1 MRGIVRH
8 RAPTGRCAKSRARH
22 ARGAAPGSPLDGRRA
37 RGKIDADGDDRGQ
50 VSARDRDGMNEVD
63 PDDLDTRITTPIS
76 TPETRTVERAA
87 WTGQR
92 VGRYHVLERLGA
104 GGMGEVYLAY
114 DPELDRRVA
123 LKLLRRDRQTTQS
136 AQDRLVREAQALAKL
151 SHPNVVAVH
160 DVGTMPLRAD
170 EPPTVYVAMEYV
182 EGQTLRQW
190 LATQTD
196 WRTIARTYHAAGL
209 GLAAAHKVGIV
220 HRDFKPTNV
229 IVGDDGRVRVL
240 DFGLARRLHEGP
252 LLSDDLDSGDRAP
265 DMLSSHSL
273 SGGSLE
279 LSLTQTGIVLGT
291 PAYMAPEQFRGTEV
305 DARGDQFAFC
315 VALYEA
321 LFGIR
326 PFGGREPGKIL
337 RAIRR
342 QELREP
348 KKHARIPKRLRHAIR
363 KGLSLS
369 PSARHPDLGP
379 ILAALESAVRPVSR
393 AVVGVGAL
401 GIAAAGL
408 AWWAG
413 TTDAAAEGS
422 RAKPDPCQGA
432 RDRLTGVW
440 DQPRR
445 AELYA
450 SFRATGLSYAED
462 AADKVSAQLDDWAG
476 EWTASRTDACVATR
490 VRGDRS
496 AELMDLSMAC
506 LDDRLANLDA
516 LVDALSAA
524 DAQVVENAVQSAWG
538 LPALAPCADATYL
551 RAAVRPP
558 DDPAVASTVEQLRTD
573 LAAVRATVT
582 TGKYGEGADAAV
594 ELVARTRPVGYEP
607 LRAEVALMA
616 GQALERAGR
625 LAEVREYLEESLY
638 AAERIGYGRVEA
650 EALIGLAGFIGYQSA
665 DLENGQRFAEHARAV
680 IERIDNPPR
689 FTAALEVALA
699 NMLLRG
705 GKAAEA
711 VQHYDKALAIPIS
724 DATML
729 RHNFAAAVNVGTAH
743 AVLGDDRA
751 ALAALE
757 IAASRTLAE
766 LGPRH
771 PTYGTAVMNIG
782 ATHWRMGE
790 LERATEVLAQAKTIL
805 EGALGEDHPQLARV
819 LHNQGAVFFD
829 QGKLE
834 QALQAY
840 DAALRIK
847 RKLHEV
853 PHPTVALTAA
863 NKGDPLL
870 KLGRYEEADAS
881 LREAIEQWEA
891 SVGPEHPD
899 IALALTTLGR
909 VRLAQKRPS
918 EAVELLERASK
929 LRAPGASDRD
939 LWEQDLALAQALH
952 DSGGDRARAL
962 ELARRAQAHGAKVPS
977 ASEEDRRQ
985 AAALIEA
992 LGGAP

>member
-1 MRGIVRH
+1 MAAV
-8 RAPTGRCAKSRARH
+8 C
-22 ARGAAPGSPLDGRRA
+22 GAGSPLDGGPA
-37 RGKIDADGDDRGQ
+37 QGKINADGETTGGAR
-50 VSARDRDGMNEVD
+50 ARDRDWMND
-63 PDDLDTRITTPIS
+63 DNHDDLDTRITTPIS
-76 TPETRTVERAA
+76 SPETRTIERPA

-92 VGRYHVLERLGA
+92 VGRYHVLERLGS
-104 GGMGEVYLAY
+104 GGMGEVYLAS

-123 LKLLRRDRQTTQS
+123 LKVLRRDRETTQS

-160 DVGTMPLRAD
+160 DVGTV

-182 EGQTLRQW
+182 EGQTLKKW
-190 LATQTD
+190 IAEQTD
-196 WRTIARTYHAAGL
+196 WRTIVRCYHAAGM

-240 DFGLARRLHEGP
+240 DFGLARRLADSS
-252 LLSDDLDSGDRAP
+252 LLAEDFDSGDRPP
-265 DMLSSHSL
+265 DLLSSGSL
-273 SGGSLE
+273 SDASLG
-279 LSLTQTGIVLGT
+279 LSLTQTGVVLGT
-291 PAYMAPEQFRGTEV
+291 PAYMPPEQFGGTEV
-305 DARGDQFAFC
+305 DARGDQFSFC
-315 VALYEA
+315 VALYEG

-348 KKHARIPKRLRHAIR
+348 KKHVRIPKRLRNAIR

-369 PSARHPDLGP
+369 PNARHPDLGP
-379 ILAALESAVRPVSR
+379 ILAALEAAVRPVSR

-401 GIAAAGL
+401 GVAAAGL

-413 TTDAAAEGS
+413 TTDAAGEGG
-422 RAKPDPCQGA
+422 RAAADPCQGA
-432 RDRLTGVW
+432 QERLTGVW

-445 AELYA
+445 SALYA
-450 SFRATGLSYAED
+450 SFRETKLAYAED
-462 AADKVSAQLDDWAG
+462 AADKVSAQLDTWTGD
-476 EWTASRTDACVATR
+476 WTAARTEACVATR
-490 VRGDRS
+490 VRSDRS

-516 LVDALSAA
+516 LVDALSEA
-524 DAQVVENAVQSAWG
+524 DAQVVENAVQSVWG
-538 LPALAPCADATYL
+538 LPAVAPCADASFL

-558 DDPAVASTVEQLRTD
+558 EDPDVASTVERLRGD

-582 TGKYGEGADAAV
+582 TGKYVEGADAAV

-607 LRAEVALMA
+607 LRAEVALMT

-650 EALIGLAGFIGYQSA
+650 EALIGLAGFVGYQSA
-665 DLENGQRFAEHARAV
+665 DLENGMRYVEHARAV
-680 IERIDNPPR
+680 VDRIDNPPR
-689 FTAALEVALA
+689 FVAALEVVSA
-699 NMLLRG
+699 NMPLRG

-711 VQHYDKALAIPIS
+711 VQHYENALAMPTS

-729 RHNFAAAVNVGTAH
+729 RHNFAAGVNIGTAH
-743 AVLGDDRA
+743 AILGDDKA
-751 ALAALE
+751 ALAAME

-782 ATHWRMGE
+782 ATHWHMGD
-790 LERATEVLAQAKTIL
+790 LERASEVLAKAKKIL
-805 EGALGEDHPQLARV
+805 EEALGHDHPQVARV
-819 LHNQGAVFFD
+819 LHNQGAVLYD

-834 QALQAY
+834 EALKAY
-840 DAALRIK
+840 DEALKIK
-847 RKLHEV
+847 RKLHEA

-863 NKGDPLL
+863 NKGDALL
-870 KLGRYEEADAS
+870 QLGRYEQADAS

-899 IALALTTLGR
+899 LALALTTLGR
-909 VRLAQKRPS
+909 VRIAQKRPKD
-918 EAVELLERASK
+918 AVQLLERASK

-952 DSGGDRARAL
+952 DAGTDHDRAL
-962 ELARRAQAHGAKVPS
+962 KLARQAQSHVAKVPS
-977 ASEEDRRQ
+977 ASEEDRRTV
-985 AAALIEA
+985 AALIKA